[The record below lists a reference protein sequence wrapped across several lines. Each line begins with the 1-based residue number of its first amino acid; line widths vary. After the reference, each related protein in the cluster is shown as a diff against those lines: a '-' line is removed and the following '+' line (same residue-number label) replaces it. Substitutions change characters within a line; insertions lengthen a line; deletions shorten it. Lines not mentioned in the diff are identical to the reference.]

1 MHDDRQPPDALP
13 APAPAGAGVAWT
25 ELRRETVYARFGRSV
40 VEADFLLPSGTVE
53 TYSLRVDRPTVAVL
67 ALDEAGRVLLT
78 RQYRPGPGRFLTEL
92 PGGYLDDGE
101 SPAAAAA
108 RELAEET
115 GYAGRVE
122 VVGHCYGDSYSSAL
136 KHCAVARDCR
146 LVGEPRPEPTEFIEV
161 TALPLPDFRALLRSG
176 EMTDVDLAYLGLDAL
191 GLL

>member
-1 MHDDRQPPDALP
+1 MHADRQPPHIP
-13 APAPAGAGVAWT
+13 APGAPSPGGAAWT
-25 ELRRETVYARFGRSV
+25 ELRRDTVYARFGRSV
-40 VEADFLLPSGTVE
+40 VEADFLLPSGAVE
-53 TYSLRVDRPTVAVL
+53 TYSLRVDRPSVAVL
-67 ALDEAGRVLLT
+67 ALDEAGRVVLT
-78 RQYRPGPGRFLTEL
+78 RQFRPGPGRFLTEL

-115 GYAGRVE
+115 GYAGQVE
-122 VVGHCYGDSYSSAL
+122 VVGRCYGDSYSSAL

-146 LVGEPRPEPTEFIEV
+146 RASAPRPEPTEFIEV
-161 TALPLPDFRALLRSG
+161 SAVPLPDFRALLRSG